1 MNCYI
6 YGDQRYDQWY
16 DSTMRYAKVAISI
29 DAALLKRVDHLVKSG
44 KFASRSEAFQAAV
57 REKIAR
63 LDKTRLASECAKL
76 SKKEEQLMADQGLKK
91 DLETW
96 PAY

>member
-1 MNCYI
+1 MK
-6 YGDQRYDQWY
+6 
-16 DSTMRYAKVAISI
+16 YAKVAISI
-29 DAALLKRVDHLVKSG
+29 DESLLQRVDRLVKSR

-76 SKKEEQLMADQGLKK
+76 SKKEEQAFADEGLKRE
-91 DLETW
+91 LESW
-96 PAY
+96 PVY

>member
-1 MNCYI
+1 
-6 YGDQRYDQWY
+6 
-16 DSTMRYAKVAISI
+16 MRSAKVAISI
-29 DAALLKRVDHLVKSG
+29 DSELLQRVDGLVKAR

-76 SKKEEQLMADQGLKK
+76 SKHDERTIADEGLRK
-91 DLETW
+91 DLESW
-96 PAY
+96 PVY

>member
-1 MNCYI
+1 MKH
-6 YGDQRYDQWY
+6 
-16 DSTMRYAKVAISI
+16 AKVAISI
-29 DAALLKRVDHLVKSG
+29 DEVLLQRVDRLVKSK
-44 KFASRSEAFQAAV
+44 KFESRSEAFQVAV

-76 SKKEEQLMADQGLKK
+76 SKKQEQAIAEEGLVE
-91 DLETW
+91 DLKSW

>member
-1 MNCYI
+1 MK
-6 YGDQRYDQWY
+6 
-16 DSTMRYAKVAISI
+16 YAKVAISI
-29 DAALLKRVDHLVKSG
+29 DEALLQRVDRLVKSR

-76 SKKEEQLMADQGLKK
+76 SKKEEQAIADEGLKR
-91 DLETW
+91 DLESW